1 MILVNKP
8 LLIAALQ
15 QCMGDPALL
24 SDLESQGAVDEEFDS
39 SEIEEMTNAL
49 VDLHEGKDVSERFK
63 EAIEETVAQFD
74 ADLAGELEVSRVAA
88 KHGYGF
94 FKR

>member
-15 QCMGDPALL
+15 QCQGDPALL

-39 SEIEEMTNAL
+39 GEIDEMTNAL
-49 VDLHEGKDVSERFK
+49 VDLHESKDVSEKFK

-74 ADLAGELEVSRVAA
+74 ADLAGEMEVNRVTA

-94 FKR
+94 FKK